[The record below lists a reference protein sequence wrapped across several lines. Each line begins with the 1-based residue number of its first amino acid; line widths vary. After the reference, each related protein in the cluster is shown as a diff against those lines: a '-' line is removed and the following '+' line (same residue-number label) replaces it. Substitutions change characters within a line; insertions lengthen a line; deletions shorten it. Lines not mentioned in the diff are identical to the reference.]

1 VQIIIWQSGYLPGS
15 VYQQRS
21 WVVDSLPDKQ
31 IHERV
36 KDEEDPRCGLLG
48 MDLSWGRRMF
58 GVGRSI
64 CPGPEQ
70 RDENGG
76 KAE

>member
-1 VQIIIWQSGYLPGS
+1 MAERVPSRLLLSAETLIE
-15 VYQQRS
+15 
-21 WVVDSLPDKQ
+21 DSLPDKQ
-31 IHERV
+31 IHKRV
-36 KDEEDPRCGLLG
+36 KDKEDPRSGLLG
-48 MDLSWGRRMF
+48 MCLSWSRWMF
-58 GVGRSI
+58 RVGRSI